1 MESRKSKTLILNT
14 LLLVFCVVIIALF
27 CFGPTT
33 KENKVLESYN
43 IIFDSDGGSAIAA
56 LKIEEGTKIEQPEA
70 PTREG
75 YIFVGWMLG
84 DEFYDFASDVTG
96 DVTLKAKWEV
106 KQPDL
111 KYYTISFST
120 GGGTTVT
127 PITVQEGTTGY
138 APISPTRDGF
148 TFVEWQLNG
157 LTYDFTQIVNEDI
170 TLVAIW
176 EVVVD
181 EPEEPEEPAEVVTK
195 YKVKFNLNGGTG
207 GNAKTQNI
215 EEGKKASKPSKN
227 PTKSGYTFVGWYLD
241 GKAYDF
247 STAVT
252 KDITLTAQWQEV
264 KAKIYYV
271 DVHYANG
278 SICDSVSVEEGKTIT
293 IPSACAKPTK
303 DGANFKGWSTSKNAT
318 TANFTPGSTKITK
331 TISIYPAFA
340 NKVYAA
346 TCVKSSNTGSPTCT
360 LNATIDGKA
369 YTGTIKLTL
378 NGQTLD
384 FSAGNRVPLG
394 NYTGTIVAEFL
405 DGSYTAKVSFKVS

>member
-56 LKIEEGTKIEQPEA
+56 LKIEKGTKIEQPEA

-138 APISPTRDGF
+138 APMSPTRDGF

-176 EVVVD
+176 EVAVD

-207 GNAKTQNI
+207 GNAKTQNV

-247 STAVT
+247 STVVT

-271 DVHYANG
+271 DFYAYDG
-278 SICDSVSVEEGKTIT
+278 TMCYASVEEGKTASV
-293 IPSACAKPTK
+293 P
-303 DGANFKGWSTSKNAT
+303 ANCKAANRAGYKFVGWNTNSKAT
-318 TANFTPGSTKITK
+318 TANFVPGSTKVTSNMKVYQIYKAHVYTVGCTYNTDGTGNATTCTLYIMEDGK
-331 TISIYPAFA
+331 KLDNVDNIYINGKVSRTISIKGMWEKI
-340 NKVYAA
+340 N
-346 TCVKSSNTGSPTCT
+346 S
-360 LNATIDGKA
+360 
-369 YTGTIKLTL
+369 
-378 NGQTLD
+378 
-384 FSAGNRVPLG
+384 
-394 NYTGTIVAEFL
+394 
-405 DGSYTAKVSFKVS
+405 VSFDYGELKGHTATK